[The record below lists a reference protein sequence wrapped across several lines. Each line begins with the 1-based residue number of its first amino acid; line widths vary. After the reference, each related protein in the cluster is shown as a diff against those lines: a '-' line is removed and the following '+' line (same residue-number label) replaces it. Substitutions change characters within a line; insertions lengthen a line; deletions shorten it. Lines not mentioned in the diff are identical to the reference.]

1 MTKVL
6 ITGASGQL
14 GQCFRK
20 LAVNY
25 PKLEFTFATSED
37 LDISLFGLVG
47 AYFRRNNFDYCI
59 NCAAYTK
66 VEQAEKEQEMAYLI
80 NSEAVKE
87 LALSCQE
94 NNCVLIHFSTDYVFN
109 GKSHREYSEE
119 DETNPLNVY
128 GASKLR
134 GEEYI
139 REHLEKYFIFRT
151 SWLYSNI
158 GHNFFNTIRR
168 KAEDG
173 EPLGITTLQKGSPT
187 NAYDLADY
195 VLKIV
200 ASGSTSYGT
209 YHYSNLGEATWFDFA
224 REIIDNLKI
233 KADLTENNDFE
244 SIATR
249 PQYSV
254 MSKKKALNTFSF
266 PILSWKESLKK
277 LF

>member
-1 MTKVL
+1 MTNVL

-25 PKLEFTFATSED
+25 PDLDFTFATSED

-47 AYFRRNNFDYCI
+47 AYFRKNNFDYCI

-87 LALSCQE
+87 LAMSCEE
-94 NNCVLIHFSTDYVFN
+94 NNCVLVHFSTDYVFD
-109 GKSHREYSEE
+109 GKSHKEYSEE

-134 GEEYI
+134 GEEYM

-151 SWLYSNI
+151 SWLYSDI

-168 KAEDG
+168 KVEAG
-173 EPLGITTLQKGSPT
+173 EKLGITTTQTGTPT
-187 NAYDLADY
+187 NACDLAGY
-195 VLKIV
+195 VLQIIS
-200 ASGSTSYGT
+200 SGSKKYGT
-209 YHYSNLGEATWFDFA
+209 YHYSNLGEATWLSFA
-224 REIIDNLKI
+224 QEIIKNLNLE
-233 KADLTENNDFE
+233 ADLEEDNDFQT
-244 SIATR
+244 IATR

-254 MSKKKALNTFSF
+254 LSKNKILGTFKF
-266 PILSWKESLKK
+266 PILSWKESLKQ